1 MRSFKLLSSASL
13 ILLCSASSAMAMDV
27 HSYAQ
32 EKPSGMVH
40 TVGWDQKN
48 LQVQTQGTVYLRAQI
63 EELQK
68 QNEQLRNTVSQL
80 RHKQDNGRI
89 APPPPGT
96 EYDTRL
102 QALIEENKRLNKQIN
117 NKHAASQYKASANAE
132 LFAQEIHNLKLENKN
147 LQKQIVKLSSINN
160 SGASDYL
167 KQELETYK
175 KENES
180 LRQALINKKALNQG
194 GNDEVIALENRV
206 SSLQKEN
213 RDLALALAEATNQAL
228 EYKQK
233 ASSIKT
239 GSNIA
244 QVNPQEVQKLQSKIK
259 SVSAQNTKLQNEL
272 ETLKKASKNQK
283 YDNAEVLALK
293 KQNQSLRA
301 TIKAQSQTLI
311 ATSNASQTAER
322 MISENLLLKKKLE
335 QADKSSEFNGQT
347 AKQLFEDN
355 QELRKKVNSFER
367 VLASIEDEKAQ
378 LQEQLQNAKAEL
390 TQAQLY
396 NQQNNRKTEKMG
408 AGDVNNALQQ
418 ALEKERETTI
428 AYRTKIRE
436 YQDEIESLKNKDV
449 NKEYLEEIEK
459 LTKEN
464 KSLKEDID
472 DLSKKLSAKKN
483 SAVFAKMDKIRDDVT
498 YVDAPYPEVE
508 SVLPLL
514 DEDGNRIDY
523 ETGVKEIVTEDLLSQ
538 GPKPLSD

>member
-1 MRSFKLLSSASL
+1 MSRVPVHGLLSCNPKS
-13 ILLCSASSAMAMDV
+13 
-27 HSYAQ
+27 
-32 EKPSGMVH
+32 
-40 TVGWDQKN
+40 
-48 LQVQTQGTVYLRAQI
+48 
-63 EELQK
+63 
-68 QNEQLRNTVSQL
+68 
-80 RHKQDNGRI
+80 
-89 APPPPGT
+89 
-96 EYDTRL
+96 
-102 QALIEENKRLNKQIN
+102 LNKTIKELKNQI
-117 NKHAASQYKASANAE
+117 A
-132 LFAQEIHNLKLENKN
+132 I
-147 LQKQIVKLSSINN
+147 I
-160 SGASDYL
+160 SD
-167 KQELETYK
+167 
-175 KENES
+175 S
-180 LRQALINKKALNQG
+180 LINKKALNQG

>member
-1 MRSFKLLSSASL
+1 
-13 ILLCSASSAMAMDV
+13 
-27 HSYAQ
+27 
-32 EKPSGMVH
+32 
-40 TVGWDQKN
+40 
-48 LQVQTQGTVYLRAQI
+48 
-63 EELQK
+63 
-68 QNEQLRNTVSQL
+68 
-80 RHKQDNGRI
+80 
-89 APPPPGT
+89 
-96 EYDTRL
+96 
-102 QALIEENKRLNKQIN
+102 
-117 NKHAASQYKASANAE
+117 
-132 LFAQEIHNLKLENKN
+132 
-147 LQKQIVKLSSINN
+147 
-160 SGASDYL
+160 
-167 KQELETYK
+167 
-175 KENES
+175 
-180 LRQALINKKALNQG
+180 
-194 GNDEVIALENRV
+194 
-206 SSLQKEN
+206 
-213 RDLALALAEATNQAL
+213 
-228 EYKQK
+228 
-233 ASSIKT
+233 
-239 GSNIA
+239 
-244 QVNPQEVQKLQSKIK
+244 
-259 SVSAQNTKLQNEL
+259 
-272 ETLKKASKNQK
+272 
-283 YDNAEVLALK
+283 
-293 KQNQSLRA
+293 
-301 TIKAQSQTLI
+301 
-311 ATSNASQTAER
+311 

-378 LQEQLQNAKAEL
+378 LQEQVQNAKAEL

-396 NQQNNRKTEKMG
+396 NHQNNQKTEKMG

-436 YQDEIESLKNKDV
+436 YQDEIEALKSKDV